1 MNVINYKLF
10 VALLVLI
17 SLTGCA
23 KKNVTVADDYVDSG
37 IMDAKDMAFV
47 QTIEGKMKKQIPLT
61 DSDVDT
67 AVGIVKKKSPVESEI
82 HQKRKALMMTAAF
95 VGKKKVTPE
104 QRAKLKAMMAPYVSD
119 EKVVSEAVRVTAS
132 FRDRE
137 ALADIRQM
145 AAQENIGEKN
155 RAYALKTADKLER
168 ILNGEKIETS
178 TW

>member
-1 MNVINYKLF
+1 M
-10 VALLVLI
+10 ALLFLI
-17 SLTGCA
+17 SLVGCA
-23 KKNVTVADDYVDSG
+23 EKHMTVAEDYTESG

-47 QTIEGKMKKQIPLT
+47 VEIENKMTKQIPLT

-67 AVGIVKKKSPVESEI
+67 AVGIVQKKSPVESEI
-82 HQKRKALMMTAAF
+82 HQKRKALMMTAAL

-119 EKVVSEAVRVTAS
+119 ENVVSEAVRVTAS

-137 ALADIRQM
+137 ALTDIRQM
-145 AAQENIGEKN
+145 AEQKNIGEKN
-155 RAYALKTADKLER
+155 RAYALRTADKLER